1 MIPNLTDF
9 VTSRTDLLA
18 AAETAGAVLTSYS
31 HPLAGPSGEV
41 LSTDTARFGAPIGEA
56 RTVVMMSSGLHGVE
70 GHAGNGLQQ
79 LLIASG
85 RLNTLPAGVA
95 VVLIHAVNPY
105 GMAWSRRVDHQ
116 NIDVNRNFVDF
127 TDLPANDRYAEID
140 EYLNPTG
147 DMFDLDD
154 TSYLQP
160 LLDFWAEAG
169 DAVAFHTI
177 SGGQYTHPR
186 GVQFGGQEASWSRR
200 TLEQIWSEEMT
211 GARTAVALDLHTGL
225 GPLGRLTVFQ
235 TADEHEAAAQSGASW
250 FPEFIFRSDRDT
262 TVDHGVMG
270 PGFDAWAGRGEGRRA
285 DDSTRQ
291 VSTGPL
297 ETSAFVLEFG
307 THDPITGVGVFRA
320 DNWLH
325 NHGDPTSELGRAI
338 AQRTRDFFFV
348 EDDAWRRDVAETGL
362 AAIHAALD
370 GVTG

>member
-1 MIPNLTDF
+1 MIPHLTDF
-9 VTSRTDLLA
+9 AASRTTLLG
-18 AAETAGAVLTSYS
+18 AAEAAGATLASYQ
-31 HPLAGPSGEV
+31 HPLPGPSGEA
-41 LSTDTARFGAPIGEA
+41 LSTDTARFGAPVGEA
-56 RTVVMMSSGLHGVE
+56 HTVVLVSSGLHGVE

-85 RLNTLPAGVA
+85 RLVALPTGVA

-127 TDLPANDRYAEID
+127 TELPTNERYAEVD

-147 DMFDLDD
+147 DVLDLDD
-154 TSYLQP
+154 TSYLEP
-160 LLDFWAEAG
+160 LLEFWTEAG

-177 SGGQYTHPR
+177 SGGQYTRPR

-200 TLEQIWSEEMT
+200 TLEQIWSDHLI
-211 GARTAVALDLHTGL
+211 GANEAVALDLHTGL

-235 TADEHEAAAQSGASW
+235 TADEHEPAARAGSAW
-250 FPEFIFRSDRDT
+250 FPEWIFRSNRDT

-270 PGFDAWAGRGEGRRA
+270 PGFDGWADENASGRAPR
-285 DDSTRQ
+285 
-291 VSTGPL
+291 PL

-325 NHGDPTSELGRAI
+325 NHGEPTSELGLAI
-338 AQRTRDFFFV
+338 GQRMRDFFFV
-348 EDDAWRRDVAETGL
+348 EDEGWRRDVADTGMT
-362 AAIHAALD
+362 AIHAALD